1 METMYWRGTRS
12 SRDIGDMEE
21 RGRTDNKSR
30 EIPGK
35 KLENQFIH
43 QRTRNKQKQR
53 LDHVGCPFKY
63 LTSLILTTKFEKKV
77 RLQNNI

>member
-43 QRTRNKQKQR
+43 TNARETSKNK
-53 LDHVGCPFKY
+53 G
-63 LTSLILTTKFEKKV
+63 
-77 RLQNNI
+77 